1 MIKFGN
7 ISKYVTD
14 DSLESEGVELDF
26 DGFFITIRRAGG
38 SNIAFQSKMA
48 EIIDSQGKDVSGKIR
63 KVEDD
68 KQVLYSLFAN
78 YIVVGWRG
86 LKDEKGKEIP
96 FSPKNCI
103 DLFNSSDEIYIHV
116 STQSTQLNNFRNEK
130 VEQSG
135 NE

>member
-7 ISKYVTD
+7 INKYVTD

-26 DGFFITIRRAGG
+26 GNFFITIRRAGG
-38 SNIAFQSKMA
+38 SNAGFQSRMA
-48 EIIDSQGKDVSGKIR
+48 EILDAQDKDISGKVR
-63 KVEDD
+63 KSDDD
-68 KQVLYSLFAN
+68 KQMLYALFAN
-78 YIVVGWRG
+78 YVVVGWRG
-86 LKDEKGKEIP
+86 LKDESGKEIK
-96 FSPKNCI
+96 FSPQNCI

-116 STQSTQLNNFRNEK
+116 SVQSMKLDNFRAEK